1 LFDVQKFRTT
11 KAQECSKFADAA
23 MDVDDRVFWS
33 RLAEQWSDL
42 ADGSKKGKRNAA
54 ASSAL
59 YRASEN
65 FTAATFVEGSPAW
78 HCGGNSRRLFF
89 KSCY

>member
-42 ADGSKKGKRNAA
+42 ADGSKKETKR
-54 ASSAL
+54 
-59 YRASEN
+59 
-65 FTAATFVEGSPAW
+65 
-78 HCGGNSRRLFF
+78 RRFF
-89 KSCY
+89 GFISGE

>member
-1 LFDVQKFRTT
+1 MFDVQKSRTT

-42 ADGSKKGKRNAA
+42 ADGSKKETKR
-54 ASSAL
+54 
-59 YRASEN
+59 
-65 FTAATFVEGSPAW
+65 
-78 HCGGNSRRLFF
+78 RRFF
-89 KSCY
+89 GFISGE